1 MYSEVV
7 TMSGHEQFEPEIKKF
22 RWLLSQGYI
31 TPTELTFYSNFYSIE
46 LTTIVSFQGHDVLT
60 PLFIVSRPS
69 RFDSIRKQLPQAEIA
84 DPIAK
89 KFPLVSLISL
99 EKFINSLVNLKIPYF
114 FFSLWL
120 HRSYYDIPEEG
131 LRLLSKLIN
140 IANSSYK
147 YVIKSYNI
155 SLSSEE
161 SELPADLERVV
172 CHFRKMLDKKYN
184 CDDNDWWK
192 YNLWHKSNATS
203 TATSNI
209 TITRKEIEKL
219 ALKYNVSPICLQYV
233 IMYDKNPCNLS
244 SFLLLEIK
252 SHLSSS

>member
-1 MYSEVV
+1 MSEQ
-7 TMSGHEQFEPEIKKF
+7 QFEPEIKKF

-31 TPTELTFYSNFYSIE
+31 SPKELEFYSNFYKIQ
-46 LTTIVSFQGHDVLT
+46 LTTIINFEGNDLLT
-60 PLFIVSRPS
+60 PLIIIARPS
-69 RFDSIRKQLPQAEIA
+69 RFDSIKRQLPQAEIA

-99 EKFINSLVNLKIPYF
+99 EKFINSLVNLKIPYYY
-114 FFSLWL
+114 FSLWL
-120 HRSYYDIPEEG
+120 HRSYYDIPEAG
-131 LRLLSKLIN
+131 QLLLSKLIS
-140 IANSSYK
+140 IADSSYK
-147 YVIKSYNI
+147 YIIKSYNI
-155 SLSSEE
+155 PSLSEE

-172 CHFRKMLDKKYN
+172 CHFKKMLDKKYN

-203 TATSNI
+203 TT

-244 SFLLLEIK
+244 PFLLLELK
-252 SHLSSS
+252 SQLSSSSSSS

>member
-1 MYSEVV
+1 
-7 TMSGHEQFEPEIKKF
+7 MSGHEQFEPEIKKF

-31 TPTELTFYSNFYSIE
+31 SPKELEFYSNFYEIQ
-46 LTTIVSFQGHDVLT
+46 LTTIINFEGKEILT
-60 PLFIVSRPS
+60 PLIIIARPS

-84 DPIAK
+84 DPYSK

-99 EKFINSLVNLKIPYF
+99 EKFINSLVNLKIPFYF
-114 FFSLWL
+114 FSVWL
-120 HRSYYDIPEEG
+120 HRSYDNVPQSG
-131 LRLLSKLIN
+131 LILLSKLIS

-147 YVIKSYNI
+147 YIIKSYNI
-155 SLSSEE
+155 PSSSEE
-161 SELPADLERVV
+161 SELPAELEKII
-172 CHFRKMLDKKYN
+172 CHFKKTLGEKYS

-192 YNLWHKSNATS
+192 YNLWHKSSATS
-203 TATSNI
+203 TATNI

-233 IMYDKNPCNLS
+233 IMYNKNPCHLS

-252 SHLSSS
+252 SQLSSS